1 MADRDDVNPPAS
13 PPCSMDEFAEQ
24 LLPQTARAS
33 AAPRAPD
40 WPLVRAFRAAERER
54 LLAARRATALRERQ
68 RRAAA
73 IDARI
78 FASLDLTP
86 FHTIGIY
93 WPIKGEPDLRG
104 VGRRH
109 VLAGGSLALP
119 VVVERGAPVEFW
131 HWEPG
136 QPTQPGFWNIPQPV
150 ERNVVAPDAL
160 LIPLVGF
167 DAEAYR
173 LGYGGGYYDRT
184 LATFARKPFCIGVG
198 DAEAEIAS
206 IRPQPHDIPMD
217 VVVTDRALQFP
228 PR

>member
-1 MADRDDVNPPAS
+1 LQGQIHRTKQCEQRHKNADQRNQKQDADNA
-13 PPCSMDEFAEQ
+13 
-24 LLPQTARAS
+24 TG
-33 AAPRAPD
+33 
-40 WPLVRAFRAAERER
+40 R
-54 LLAARRATALRERQ
+54 LLALKLP
-68 RRAAA
+68 A
-73 IDARI
+73 I
-78 FASLDLTP
+78 F
-86 FHTIGIY
+86 
-93 WPIKGEPDLRG
+93 K
-104 VGRRH
+104 
-109 VLAGGSLALP
+109 
-119 VVVERGAPVEFW
+119 
-131 HWEPG
+131 
-136 QPTQPGFWNIPQPV
+136 
-150 ERNVVAPDAL
+150 PDAL